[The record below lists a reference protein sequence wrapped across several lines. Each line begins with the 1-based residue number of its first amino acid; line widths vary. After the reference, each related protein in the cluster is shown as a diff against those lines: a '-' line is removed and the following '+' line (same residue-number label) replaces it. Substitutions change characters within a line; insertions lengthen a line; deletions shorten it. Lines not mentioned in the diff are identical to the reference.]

1 MPRNINGADKKASL
15 WRTMPF
21 LRPYSWTVANGLFT
35 NILARIFELLPFA
48 IIGEIVDRLNTGQ
61 NTQGSWFAYQAL
73 LIFGTFVGLALFQ
86 SLSDYCWT
94 LISQKVR
101 HDLRVKIYDHLQ
113 RLEASFF
120 EERHTGDLMSVIVS
134 DIDNLEGFFADAITA
149 IIRIIITFA
158 GTYAILF
165 FRDWRLA
172 LLLFAPLPFVL
183 VAIRYFAISIQPKY
197 KKARLSVG
205 VINSIVENNLS
216 GMGVIQAY
224 TAEEFQSRRV
234 RGSSE
239 EYRDASIK
247 AGIDR
252 AKFIPVIYAI
262 AGLAYAGLIGFGALL
277 TFGQNGPSLGDFA
290 SFVLFSMRLVM
301 PLFLLGIIINQLQ
314 RCEASAERVLEL
326 LDTRPSIKNT
336 EGAME
341 LAAAPESI
349 EFRGVGFSYPKREE
363 TLHGLSFK
371 VGRGQMA
378 GVVGPTG
385 AGKSTIIKLLLRYYE
400 PSRGEILI
408 DGIPIEKISLESLRK
423 HIGYVSQDAFLFSGT
438 IAENILL
445 GAPGASV
452 GQMRRAAKLAGAE
465 EFILDLP
472 ESYDTWVG
480 ERGVKLSGGQRQRI
494 SLARALVRDP
504 AILLLDE
511 ATSAVDTRTEEI
523 IQRGLSEFGEG
534 RMTIAVAHR
543 LSTVKGANEILV
555 LVDGAIVQHGTHE
568 TLSAEEGV
576 YRNLWS
582 VQSGMDAGDS

>member
-1 MPRNINGADKKASL
+1 NMFCSGISPMRSWPTASAPLAQASRKSAASAYFLIMRRLLAETSYPDHHFTTHSRKFCQHFSTAASGSFWYHFGHCGGFMPRNINAADKKASL
-15 WRTMPF
+15 WRIMPF

-277 TFGQNGPSLGDFA
+277 TFGQN
-290 SFVLFSMRLVM
+290 
-301 PLFLLGIIINQLQ
+301 
-314 RCEASAERVLEL
+314 
-326 LDTRPSIKNT
+326 
-336 EGAME
+336 
-341 LAAAPESI
+341 
-349 EFRGVGFSYPKREE
+349 
-363 TLHGLSFK
+363 
-371 VGRGQMA
+371 
-378 GVVGPTG
+378 
-385 AGKSTIIKLLLRYYE
+385 
-400 PSRGEILI
+400 
-408 DGIPIEKISLESLRK
+408 
-423 HIGYVSQDAFLFSGT
+423 
-438 IAENILL
+438 
-445 GAPGASV
+445 
-452 GQMRRAAKLAGAE
+452 
-465 EFILDLP
+465 
-472 ESYDTWVG
+472 
-480 ERGVKLSGGQRQRI
+480 
-494 SLARALVRDP
+494 
-504 AILLLDE
+504 
-511 ATSAVDTRTEEI
+511 
-523 IQRGLSEFGEG
+523 
-534 RMTIAVAHR
+534 
-543 LSTVKGANEILV
+543 
-555 LVDGAIVQHGTHE
+555 
-568 TLSAEEGV
+568 
-576 YRNLWS
+576 
-582 VQSGMDAGDS
+582 